1 MAFFTLKLSLFF
13 LVLPVVQGK
22 ASCDYDAT
30 AEKYLLEDLNLY
42 RMSLNLPNFT
52 ENRNAA
58 CLANNIASQLKNETC
73 KNAFRYS
80 STLGTKPNVT
90 EYDKLMDG
98 CDIKENNTVQGVILP
113 VCVPRLDP
121 FLVLSNYTTPQY
133 AKYLKDSNYT
143 GTGIGS
149 EDNWMVVV
157 LSTNT
162 STGNFSGAASL
173 IANVRMGKSLVALFI
188 GFLVV
193 SAVS

>member
-1 MAFFTLKLSLFF
+1 
-13 LVLPVVQGK
+13 
-22 ASCDYDAT
+22 
-30 AEKYLLEDLNLY
+30 
-42 RMSLNLPNFT
+42 MSLNLPNFT
-52 ENRNAA
+52 ENGNAA

-98 CDIKENNTVQGVILP
+98 CDIKENHTVQGVILP

-173 IANVRMGKSLVALFI
+173 IANVCMGKSLVALFI

-193 SAVS
+193 SAVSWNAPSACHLYTYFPYFCEFFCVKLWT